1 MTTATQITLFRIFLI
16 PVFIGLAIYYGQ
28 SVAAGAPDEPLRWW
42 TIAVFAVASISDA
55 VDGYIARHF
64 NQRSRLGQIL
74 DPLADKALMFSALI
88 TLSFAHWE
96 PHFPLWFPLVVI
108 FRDLAVVSG
117 WALVNHVTGTRIE
130 VRPHWTGKAAT
141 FFLLGSILWLM
152 LDIRIPPL
160 IWPTA
165 IAALLTSLSGL
176 IYLAETI
183 RYIQRHHE
191 SVAKPQ

>member
-28 SVAAGAPDEPLRWW
+28 SVAAGTPDESLRWW
-42 TIAVFAVASISDA
+42 AIAVFAIASISDA

-96 PHFPLWFPLVVI
+96 PQFPLWFPLVVI
-108 FRDLAVVSG
+108 FRDIAVVCG
-117 WALVNHVTGTRIE
+117 GVLVEYATGGKCDIQ
-130 VRPHWTGKAAT
+130 PHWTGKTAT
-141 FFLLGSILWLM
+141 FFLLASILWLM

-165 IAALLTSLSGL
+165 IAAILTTVSGL
-176 IYLAETI
+176 IYLVNII
-183 RYIQRHHE
+183 RHIQRHHD
-191 SVAKPQ
+191 SSSQA

>member
-28 SVAAGAPDEPLRWW
+28 SVVAGAPDESLRWW
-42 TIAVFAVASISDA
+42 AITVFAVASISDA

-108 FRDLAVVSG
+108 FRDLAVVCG
-117 WALVNHVTGTRIE
+117 WALVEYTTGKCDIKA
-130 VRPHWTGKAAT
+130 HWTGKTAT
-141 FFLLGSILWLM
+141 FFLLASILWLM

-160 IWPTA
+160 LWPTA
-165 IAALLTSLSGL
+165 IAAVLASISGV
-176 IYLAETI
+176 IYLVESVQC
-183 RYIQRHHE
+183 IQRHHDGGT
-191 SVAKPQ
+191 KP

>member
-28 SVAAGAPDEPLRWW
+28 SVMAGKPDESLRWW
-42 TIAVFAVASISDA
+42 AIAVFAIASISDA

-108 FRDLAVVSG
+108 FRDIAVVCG
-117 WALVNHVTGTRIE
+117 WALVEYITGKCEISA
-130 VRPHWTGKAAT
+130 HWTGKTAT
-141 FFLLGSILWLM
+141 FFLLAAILWLM
-152 LDIRIPPL
+152 LNIRIPPL

-165 IAALLTSLSGL
+165 IAAILTSVSGI
-176 IYLAETI
+176 IYLVQTI
-183 RYIQRHHE
+183 QCIQRHHD
-191 SVAKPQ
+191 SGPKP

>member
-16 PVFIGLAIYYGQ
+16 PVFIGLAIYYGE
-28 SVAAGAPDEPLRWW
+28 SVVEGKPDESLRWW
-42 TIAVFAVASISDA
+42 AIVVFAVASISDA

-88 TLSFAHWE
+88 TLSFAHWQ
-96 PHFPLWFPLVVI
+96 PHFPLWFPLIVI
-108 FRDLAVVSG
+108 FRDLAVVCG
-117 WALVNHVTGTRIE
+117 WALVSYTTGTKIE
-130 VRPHWTGKAAT
+130 VKPHWTGKTAT
-141 FFLLGSILWLM
+141 FFLLASILWLM
-152 LDIRIPPL
+152 LDIRTPPL

-165 IAALLTSLSGL
+165 IAALLTAASGL

-183 RYIQRHHE
+183 RHIQRHHDPA
-191 SVAKPQ
+191 AKH